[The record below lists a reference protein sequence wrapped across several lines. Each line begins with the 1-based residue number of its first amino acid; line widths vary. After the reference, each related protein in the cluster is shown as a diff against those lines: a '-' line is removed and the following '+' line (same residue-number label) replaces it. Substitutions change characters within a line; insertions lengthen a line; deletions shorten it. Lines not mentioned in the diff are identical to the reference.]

1 MNSFALLRTTLACAT
16 LWFVIAAQIACA
28 HQSTSSAQNKP
39 ALNTAEFHVTKVI
52 KVKEEAEVIYG
63 MAGNTKLTL
72 DAYTPDDPTVKHPAI
87 LLIHGGGWS
96 GGDKRFYAPMGRALA
111 AKGYVAFSINY
122 RLLTQAANKYPAQL
136 DDSQR
141 AVRWVR
147 AHANSYNIDPARIG
161 ALGDSAGGYL
171 VAMLGTRDTRDNSDA
186 ALASFSSRIQ
196 CGIDFYGPTD
206 FTGPLTE
213 ATANPIGAAIVANFL
228 GKKAGE
234 AVDLYKESSPVT
246 YVDKNSAPFLIIH
259 GTTDPLVPVSQSEHL
274 YEALHTAGIPAT
286 LLLVYKQGHGFLNPG
301 MPTSFGAVT
310 EEFFAR
316 ILKP

>member
-1 MNSFALLRTTLACAT
+1 MKPFALLCAALACSG
-16 LWFVIAAQIACA
+16 LWFVLTAQTACA
-28 HQSTSSAQNKP
+28 QQPTSNLQNK
-39 ALNTAEFHVTKVI
+39 AILNNINVKVN
-52 KVKEEAEVIYG
+52 KVKEETEVMYG
-63 MAGNTKLTL
+63 MAGETKLLL
-72 DAYTPDDPTVKHPAI
+72 DAYTPEDSTVKHPAI

-96 GGDKRFYAPMGRALA
+96 GGDKRYYAPMGRVLA
-111 AKGYVAFSINY
+111 GKGYATFSINY
-122 RLLTQAANKYPAQL
+122 RLLTSTANKYPAQL
-136 DDSQR
+136 DDAQR

-147 AHANSYNIDPARIG
+147 AHAGDYNIDPARMG

-196 CGIDFYGPTD
+196 CVVDFYGPAD
-206 FTGPLTE
+206 FTVPLTE
-213 ATANPIGAAIVANFL
+213 ATANPLGAAIVANFL

-246 YVDKNSAPFLIIH
+246 YVDKRSAPFLIIH

-274 YEALHTAGIPAT
+274 YEALHSAGIPTT

-301 MPTSFGAVT
+301 TPTSYGAVT
-310 EEFFAR
+310 EEFFER